1 MKELKKTLA
10 ALMAALTIFGTALIT
25 PIAAEDS
32 AANTN
37 AGAADSETIVLTFN
51 SNGGSTA
58 APEQIEVASNGEVTL
73 PDYTGTKQGKTFIG
87 WAVTNNVI
95 QNTYYQVYT
104 AGSVDKFVKST
115 TLYAVWSTTA
125 NAEFYIRKDGT
136 IPYEPSQYVASEYTA
151 AIKIAGAIKS
161 THWVCDTTGAAVE
174 ANLSATPTDEQIKG
188 VLSTYDSEKQY
199 VMWYVI
205 KVAGSWHVDGVVLEK
220 KLVNLSYDGN
230 AKDGS
235 VSNVPLGSQYLTG
248 NEAKVGHTGGNDGAL
263 MTPSRPGYTFIGWNT
278 KADGTGASYANDA
291 VFTIEEATT
300 LYAQWKQD
308 IYTVT
313 YTKGDHGTFADQST
327 ENLIYGKDTPEFN
340 GTPTGEA
347 GYNFTGW
354 DKQVAATVTG
364 SITYTA
370 QWELQK
376 FNVSYNW
383 NGITGTQPAVPSSA
397 TVDYGTAYA
406 PDTTYTGSS
415 TFTNEYGTWTF
426 SGWDKTA
433 EFKVTADAEITGTWT
448 LTSAAT
454 KTVNYSWKG
463 ITGTEPSVPSS
474 STVNYGS
481 VYAPDTTYTGSSTF
495 TNEYGTWTFSG
506 WGRTAL
512 FEVTEDTEITG
523 SWTLTAPISVTVKA
537 DDGSKKYDGSA
548 LTAGATVNDLPD
560 GFTYEVKTEG
570 SQINAGT
577 SENKVASFV
586 ILDKNGNDVT
596 KRFNVTTET
605 GTLTVEK
612 RNVTLTSGT
621 SAKKYDGTA
630 LTNENVLVSGDGFAE
645 GEGAE
650 YTVTGTQTEK
660 GSSDN
665 TFTYTMNEGTNA
677 DNYNVTVINGTL
689 TVADRPVTPIA
700 PDESETPVTPVTP
713 VTPEEPA
720 RPVTP
725 VTPDE
730 PEATETPAV
739 TETPTTAENEETA
752 AAVNRPHTPNTG
764 DATNSGLAAGVFGF
778 AMLAAGFAFFL
789 KKKYTD

>member
-1 MKELKKTLA
+1 MKELKKSLA
-10 ALMAALTIFGTALIT
+10 ALMAALTIFGTALTT

-32 AANTN
+32 TSKTNT
-37 AGAADSETIVLTFN
+37 GTVDSKKIALTFD
-51 SNGGSTA
+51 SNGGSIA
-58 APEQIEVASNGEVTL
+58 APEQIIAVSGDEVTL
-73 PDYTGTKQGKTFIG
+73 PDYTGTKENKTFIG
-87 WAVTNNVI
+87 WAKTADVI
-95 QNTYYQVYT
+95 KDTYYQVYA
-104 AGSVDKFVKST
+104 AGSVDKFVEGT

-125 NAEFYIRKDGT
+125 DAEFYIRKDGK
-136 IPYEPSQYVASEYTA
+136 IPYEPSQYAASAYTA

-174 ANLSATPTDEQIKG
+174 ANLSATPTAEQIKA
-188 VLSTYDSEKQY
+188 VLSSYDSETQY

-205 KVAGSWHVDGVVLEK
+205 KVAGSWHVDGVVLK
-220 KLVNLSYDGN
+220 KTLVNLSYDGN
-230 AKDGS
+230 VKDGS

-248 NEAKVGHTGGNDGAL
+248 NEAKVGHTGGNDGTL
-263 MTPSRPGYTFIGWNT
+263 MTPSRPGYTFNGWNT
-278 KADGTGASYANDA
+278 KADGTGTAYANDA

-300 LYAQWKQD
+300 LYAQWIQD
-308 IYTVT
+308 KYTVT
-313 YTKGDHGTFADQST
+313 YTKGDHGTFTDQST
-327 ENLIYGKDTPEFN
+327 ENLIYGKDTPAFN
-340 GTPTGEA
+340 GTPSGEA
-347 GYNFTGW
+347 GYSFIGW

-364 SITYTA
+364 STTYTA
-370 QWELQK
+370 QWKMQT

-383 NGITGTQPAVPSSA
+383 NGITGTQPAAPSSA
-397 TVDYGTAYA
+397 
-406 PDTTYTGSS
+406 
-415 TFTNEYGTWTF
+415 
-426 SGWDKTA
+426 
-433 EFKVTADAEITGTWT
+433 
-448 LTSAAT
+448 
-454 KTVNYSWKG
+454 
-463 ITGTEPSVPSS
+463 
-474 STVNYGS
+474 TVNYGS

-506 WGRTAL
+506 WDKTAE
-512 FEVTEDTEITG
+512 FEVTADTEIIG

-570 SQINAGT
+570 SKIDAGT

-596 KRFNVTTET
+596 KLFNVTTET

-621 SAKKYDGTA
+621 SGKKYDGTA
-630 LTNENVLVSGDGFAE
+630 LTNKNVLVSGDGFAE

-700 PDESETPVTPVTP
+700 PDEPETP

-730 PEATETPAV
+730 PETTVTPVVPETPV